1 LDRRAFVSTLTNIC
15 IDAWDEAEE
24 YKVGVKTERA
34 ALIAMPRIMA
44 DPDTCYHAAL
54 IGAKQTIKQISGSTA
69 RAEGKSRRRGRQEP
83 EQLAFWQSWGLKPS
97 YALDDEDRTLKYT
110 GWLVLM
116 EFLKIIQIRK
126 TGVERDIEHINVLEG
141 VLERIGPTWRANPH
155 LSFDE
160 VCLLHREAA

>member
-1 LDRRAFVSTLTNIC
+1 MSTLNNIC
-15 IDAWDEAEE
+15 QKAWEEAEE
-24 YKVGVKTERA
+24 YKVGVKTDRA
-34 ALIAMPRIMA
+34 AMIAMPRIMA

-69 RAEGKSRRRGRQEP
+69 RAEGKGRRGRRQAEEP
-83 EQLAFWQSWGLKPS
+83 EQYTFWQCWGLKPS
-97 YALDDEDRTLKYT
+97 YALDDEDKTLKYT

-126 TGVERDIEHINVLEG
+126 TSVERDIEHIDVLEG
-141 VLERIGPTWRANPH
+141 VLEKVGPTWRANPH
-155 LSFDE
+155 LTFDE

>member
-1 LDRRAFVSTLTNIC
+1 MSALTNIC
-15 IDAWDEAEE
+15 HDAWNEAEE
-24 YKVGVKTERA
+24 YKVGVKIDRA

-54 IGAKQTIKQISGSTA
+54 IGAKQTLKQVGGSPA
-69 RAEGKSRRRGRQEP
+69 GAEGKRKRGKREEP
-83 EQLAFWQSWGLKPS
+83 EQMAFWQSWGLKAN
-97 YALDDEDRTLKYT
+97 YALDDEEKTQKYT

-126 TGVERDIEHINVLEG
+126 TSVKRDIEHINVLEE
-141 VLERIGPTWRANPH
+141 VLERVGPTWRAHPH

>member
-1 LDRRAFVSTLTNIC
+1 M
-15 IDAWDEAEE
+15 
-24 YKVGVKTERA
+24 
-34 ALIAMPRIMA
+34 IAMPRIMA

-54 IGAKQTIKQISGSTA
+54 IGAKQTLKQISGSTA
-69 RAEGKSRRRGRQEP
+69 RAESKGRRGRRRAEEP
-83 EQLAFWQSWGLKPS
+83 EQYTFWQSWGLKPS

-126 TGVERDIEHINVLEG
+126 TSVERDIEHIHVLEG
-141 VLERIGPTWRANPH
+141 VLEQVGPTWRANPH
-155 LSFDE
+155 LTFDE

>member
-1 LDRRAFVSTLTNIC
+1 MSMLTNIC
-15 IDAWDEAEE
+15 HDAWQEAEE
-24 YKVGVKTERA
+24 YKVGVKTDRA

-54 IGAKQTIKQISGSTA
+54 IGTKQTIKSISGSIA
-69 RAEGKSRRRGRQEP
+69 RADRNSSRGRKLKEP
-83 EQLAFWQSWGLKPS
+83 EQLAFWQSWGLKAN

-126 TGVERDIEHINVLEG
+126 TGVERDIEHIEVLEG
-141 VLERIGPTWRANPH
+141 VLEKVGPTWRANPH
-155 LSFDE
+155 LTFDE

>member
-1 LDRRAFVSTLTNIC
+1 VSTLTNIC
-15 IDAWDEAEE
+15 HDAWKEAEE
-24 YKVGVKTERA
+24 YKVGVKTDRA
-34 ALIAMPRIMA
+34 AMIAMPRIMA

-69 RAEGKSRRRGRQEP
+69 SAEGKGGRGRRRAEEP
-83 EQLAFWQSWGLKPS
+83 EQYSFWQAWGLKPS
-97 YALDDEDRTLKYT
+97 YALDDEDKTLKYT

-126 TGVERDIEHINVLEG
+126 KGVERDIEHIDVLEG
-141 VLERIGPTWRANPH
+141 VLEKVGPTWRANPH
-155 LSFDE
+155 LTFDE